1 RGWLQ
6 SLGVLRT
13 RRDRRLLVQ
22 SGRARCHHRVS
33 LQCHQQCTR
42 PGRDWLAA
50 EAPGMIESLRIRAQV
65 ANELETYVCEGAERG
80 RRVGPRW
87 PARRVTECIEK
98 RKHKLV
104 VPYRSLLR
112 IPESDRRPETARL
125 SWDVWIV
132 WKDGAYLVFF
142 ASVTEHYG

>member
-1 RGWLQ
+1 
-6 SLGVLRT
+6 
-13 RRDRRLLVQ
+13 
-22 SGRARCHHRVS
+22 
-33 LQCHQQCTR
+33 
-42 PGRDWLAA
+42 
-50 EAPGMIESLRIRAQV
+50 MIESLRIRAQV
-65 ANELETYVCEGAERG
+65 ANELESYVCEGAERG

-132 WKDGAYLVFF
+132 WKDGDYVVFF
-142 ASVTEHYG
+142 DTVTEHYGLAAWQPHADIPTFWGVYGDLIYVLCAI

>member
-1 RGWLQ
+1 
-6 SLGVLRT
+6 
-13 RRDRRLLVQ
+13 
-22 SGRARCHHRVS
+22 
-33 LQCHQQCTR
+33 
-42 PGRDWLAA
+42 
-50 EAPGMIESLRIRAQV
+50 MIESLRMRAQV
-65 ANELETYVCEGAERG
+65 ASELETYICEGVERG

-112 IPESDRRPETARL
+112 IAESDRRPETQRL

-132 WKDGAYLVFF
+132 WKDGDYVVFF
-142 ASVTEHYG
+142 DTVTEHYGLAAWKSHADIPTFWGVYGDLIYVLCAI